1 MSLVGLYCEKSA
13 LLQAIETAFNI
24 ARLKNTKGG
33 TCETYQL
40 QTLSMLTEA
49 WIIQQDQ
56 MHFLILSCKTI
67 DKTFTV
73 AETLWKK
80 NPVLSII
87 CVVQSPEEVFATL
100 PYPFFH
106 VVREFCLEQDLGVA
120 LCKIERTGSLL
131 PRWCSFQGKNEL
143 MRIRLKEI
151 LYLESDRH
159 EIKIYTQNYRQE
171 TSYLTVE
178 TLAQCEEKLR
188 AFGFVRIHKSYLVNL
203 YHVAKLEKNC
213 LTLDCGKQLY
223 ISRYRYTEV
232 KLQFE
237 NYIRHLDFL

>member
-1 MSLVGLYCEKSA
+1 MSLIGLYCEKSA
-13 LLQAIETAFNI
+13 LLQAIKTAFNI
-24 ARLKNTKGG
+24 ACLKNTKCG

-40 QTLSMLTEA
+40 QTLSMLTES
-49 WIIQQDQ
+49 WI
-56 MHFLILSCKTI
+56 
-67 DKTFTV
+67 
-73 AETLWKK
+73 
-80 NPVLSII
+80 LSII
-87 CVVQSPEEVFATL
+87 CVVQSPEEVFAAL

-131 PRWCSFQGKNEL
+131 PRWCSFHGKNEL

-159 EIKIYTQNYRQE
+159 EIKIYTQNYTQE

-188 AFGFVRIHKSYLVNL
+188 ALGFVRIHKSYLVNL
-203 YHVAKLEKNC
+203 YHVAKLEKDC
-213 LTLDCGKQLY
+213 LTLDCGRQLY

-232 KLQFE
+232 KSQFE
-237 NYIRHLDFL
+237 SYIRHLDFL

>member
-24 ARLKNTKGG
+24 ARLKNTQGG
-33 TCETYQL
+33 TCETYPL
-40 QTLSMLTEA
+40 QNLSMLTEA
-49 WIIQQDQ
+49 WIMQQDQ

-67 DKTFTV
+67 NKTFAI

-80 NPVLSII
+80 NPALSII
-87 CVVQSPEEVFATL
+87 CVVQTPEEVFAAL

-106 VVREFCLEQDLGVA
+106 VVREFCLEQDLGAV
-120 LCKIERTGSLL
+120 LCKIERAGSLL

-159 EIKIYTQNYRQE
+159 EIKIYTHNYKEE
-171 TSYLTVE
+171 TNYLTIE
-178 TLAQCEEKLR
+178 TLTQCEEKLQG
-188 AFGFVRIHKSYLVNL
+188 FGFARIHKSYLVNL
-203 YHVAKLEKNC
+203 YHVAKLEKDC
-213 LTLDCGKQLY
+213 LTLDCGKLLY
-223 ISRYRYTEV
+223 ISRYRYAEV

-237 NYIRHLDFL
+237 SYLRHLDFL

>member
-24 ARLKNTKGG
+24 ARLKNTEGS
-33 TCETYQL
+33 TCETYLL
-40 QTLSMLTEA
+40 QNLSMLTET
-49 WIIQQDQ
+49 WILQQDQ

-67 DKTFTV
+67 DKTFAT

-80 NPVLSII
+80 NPALSII
-87 CVVQSPEEVFATL
+87 CVVQTPEEVFAAL

-106 VVREFCLEQDLGVA
+106 VVREFCLEQDLGAV
-120 LCKIERTGSLL
+120 LCKIARTGSLL
-131 PRWCSFQGKNEL
+131 PRCCSFQGKNEL

-159 EIKIYTQNYRQE
+159 EIKIYTHNYRE
-171 TSYLTVE
+171 KTSYLTVE

-188 AFGFVRIHKSYLVNL
+188 SFGFVRIHKSYLVNL

-213 LTLDCGKQLY
+213 LTLDCGKLLY
-223 ISRYRYTEV
+223 ISRYRYAEV

-237 NYIRHLDFL
+237 SYIRHLDFL